1 MILLEKVFIQKQH
14 DNGEQVF
21 QFKLLGKDTKEIIF
35 YSTPVPFQLPP
46 PGPCTTSINSNHKI
60 ILIFYMTLS
69 LRNKV
74 QNCKIGDQ

>member
-35 YSTPVPFQLPP
+35 YSTPVPFPFNCLLQDPAQPPLPV
-46 PGPCTTSINSNHKI
+46 TTK
-60 ILIFYMTLS
+60 
-69 LRNKV
+69 
-74 QNCKIGDQ
+74 